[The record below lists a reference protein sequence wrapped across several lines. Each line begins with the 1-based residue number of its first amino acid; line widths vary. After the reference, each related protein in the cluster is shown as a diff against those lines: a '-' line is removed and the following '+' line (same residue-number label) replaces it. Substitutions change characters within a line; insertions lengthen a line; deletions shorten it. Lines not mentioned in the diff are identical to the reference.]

1 MNKTL
6 TIASLVLG
14 GLIALGG
21 NAQAAGR
28 GCRRG
33 GGATTPYVAQSTAG
47 AEGYRSYSYEPG
59 FAQPAM
65 PRYYSQPSRP
75 FSGFHGAGWKITG
88 DR

>member
-1 MNKTL
+1 MIKTL
-6 TIASLVLG
+6 TIVSLVLS

-21 NAQAAGR
+21 TAQAAGR

-33 GGATTPYVAQSTAG
+33 GTTATPYVAQSTAG
-47 AEGYRSYSYEPG
+47 AEGYRTYSYEPG
-59 FAQPAM
+59 LAPVTT

-75 FSGFHGAGWKITG
+75 FSGFHSAGWKITG